1 MKDVDIDLVMGETA
15 CLKVK
20 AQTYALIMLH
30 KRVFHP
36 NFLSFCFTIRV
47 QVMV

>member
-1 MKDVDIDLVMGETA
+1 MDLVMGETA

-20 AQTYALIMLH
+20 AQTYALICYTKEPFILT
-30 KRVFHP
+30 
-36 NFLSFCFTIRV
+36 LSFCFTIRV